1 MSIND
6 QLVSAVCN
14 DAATSADPVVAA
26 DQATL
31 IEPLAR
37 PLSGAVRV
45 PGDKSISHR
54 SVLFSAMAE
63 GTSHVSGV
71 LDSADVRSS
80 IGAVR
85 ALGAEV
91 NFEKRPDGSLAGDIR
106 GWGGLGPS
114 QPEGA
119 IDCGNSGTTVRLL
132 MGVLAP
138 WGITVELTGD
148 DSLRRRPMRRIAAPL
163 ELMGARF
170 APEGATTLPL
180 SITGTRGLAAI
191 SYDSPVASA
200 QLKTAILLAGIFA
213 SGTTSVHE
221 PAPSRNHTELMLPGF
236 GVDVEAAPGE
246 ASVAGGQSLH
256 ACDVDVPGDP
266 SSAAFMACAAALR
279 PDSAIDIENVS
290 LNEARIGFARVLER
304 MGADIRESYGGHEG
318 KEPRGTITVNYTP
331 VLRGCEI
338 PSQHIASVIDEIPV
352 LALVA
357 AHARGI
363 TVFHEVGE
371 LRVKESDRLQAI
383 IDGLALLGVDA
394 WEEGDDLFVEGNP
407 QLQVP
412 QGLVFESYGDHR
424 LAMTWALVGAC
435 GRVPVSVTRFTC
447 VAVSY
452 PDFLADLKGLVK

>member
-1 MSIND
+1 MSTND
-6 QLVSAVCN
+6 QLVSAVRN
-14 DAATSADPVVAA
+14 DAATPAAPVVAA
-26 DQATL
+26 EQATL

-91 NFEKRPDGSLAGDIR
+91 NLEKRPDGSLAGDIR

-138 WGITVELTGD
+138 WDITVELTGD

-170 APEGATTLPL
+170 APEDATTLPL

-200 QLKTAILLAGIFA
+200 QLKTAILLAGVFA
-213 SGTTSVHE
+213 AGTTSVRE

-304 MGADIRESYGGHEG
+304 MGADITLKPTGSAGE
-318 KEPRGTITVNYTP
+318 EPCGTISVSY
-331 VLRGCEI
+331 VEHLRSCEVAGRE
-338 PSQHIASVIDEIPV
+338 IASLVDEIPV

-357 AHARGI
+357 AHAEGT

-371 LRVKESDRLQAI
+371 LRVKETDRLAAI
-383 IDGLALLGVDA
+383 LEGLSKLDVRA
-394 WEEGDDLFVEGNP
+394 WAEGDDLHIEGKP
-407 QLQVP
+407 GLVVP
-412 QGLVFESYGDHR
+412 EGLVFDSLGDHR
-424 LAMTWALVGAC
+424 LAMTWSLVGFTGAH
-435 GRVPVSVTRFTC
+435 PVSIRDFEAVR
-447 VAVSY
+447 VSY
-452 PDFLADLKGLVK
+452 PGFRADIERLAK